1 MNLMPITKL
10 VHLMQSRTRTEHMKK
25 KKQGLPGNCCL
36 IPQLHRTALGSSN
49 RGVWGTAAAAQKQ
62 LA

>member
-1 MNLMPITKL
+1 
-10 VHLMQSRTRTEHMKK
+10 MKK